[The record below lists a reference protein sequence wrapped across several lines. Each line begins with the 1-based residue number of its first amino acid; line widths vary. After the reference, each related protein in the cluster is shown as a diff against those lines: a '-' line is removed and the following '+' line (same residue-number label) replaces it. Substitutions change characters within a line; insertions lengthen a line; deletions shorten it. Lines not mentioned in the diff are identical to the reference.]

1 MSTRAVAFCA
11 AHVLLAA
18 AACADVRFFVS
29 NPTANSS
36 DFLADTSS
44 SGLIPRVRI
53 NFANHPV
60 GPLNPSQFSAAGVT
74 MSATGAVGV
83 QQGDGSLSGN
93 TSDPG
98 GIGEGLLPE
107 PARFLHTGFG
117 GVTVVDFVLNPP
129 ASAFG
134 LMTADMF
141 RWEANVPA
149 ARIELFDAAGNPIG
163 SANSFNRS
171 FEFDYLYFMGAIDDQ
186 ARIARV
192 RFTNFGNFGDS
203 IYITRAWIARACPS
217 DFNDD
222 GIVDFFDYLDYVET
236 FASGVP
242 EADFNADGI
251 VDFFDYLDFV
261 ARFATGC

>member
-1 MSTRAVAFCA
+1 MLKLAIPVLGAFVFANVAR
-11 AHVLLAA
+11 
-18 AACADVRFFVS
+18 ADVRFFVS
-29 NPTANSS
+29 NPTANSV
-36 DFLADTSS
+36 DFLADANSG
-44 SGLIPRVRI
+44 GLIPQVRI
-53 NFANHPV
+53 NFANHPLGV
-60 GPLNPSQFSAAGVT
+60 LNPAQFSSAGVT
-74 MSATGAVGV
+74 ISTTGAVGV
-83 QQGDGSLSGN
+83 QEGNGSQSGN
-93 TSDPG
+93 TTDPG

-117 GVTVVDFVLNPP
+117 GVATVDFVLNPP

-149 ARIELFDAAGNPIG
+149 ARIELFDTAGNLIG
-163 SANSFNRS
+163 TSNSFDRS
-171 FEFDYLYFMGAIDDQ
+171 FEFDYLYFMGAVDDQ

-236 FASGVP
+236 FASGVA
-242 EADFNADGI
+242 ESDFNADGV